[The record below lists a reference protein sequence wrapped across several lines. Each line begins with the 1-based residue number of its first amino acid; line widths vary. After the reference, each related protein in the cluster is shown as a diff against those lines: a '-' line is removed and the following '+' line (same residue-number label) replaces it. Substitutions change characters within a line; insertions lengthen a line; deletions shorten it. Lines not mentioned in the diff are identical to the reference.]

1 MPMRTIDVAARTLE
15 GPFHYYCP
23 ICGIELSRS
32 NYETFDKDY
41 FCPYCSS
48 QQRPS
53 RVPPRSR

>member
-1 MPMRTIDVAARTLE
+1 MRQVIVRGPMVE
-15 GPFHYYCP
+15 GPFTYYCP

-32 NYETFDKDY
+32 NYESFDAEY

-53 RVPPRSR
+53 RVPAGRA